1 MPYTPELTR
10 ASVFDSAVSQFAAHG
25 FAGARIDRIAREAG
39 VDKTA
44 IYAHFGDK
52 RALFDAVLTRELG
65 RLSEDLSVDAADV
78 AGSVGRFF
86 DYQRAHPEHVRLLL
100 WEALEFGTEPVPGEA
115 GRGSAYRE
123 RFATLAAAQRD
134 GLAAPGLG
142 AAGLWMVLA
151 GMVNWP
157 LILPQLTRMLLGE
170 DEDALERQRDLVMEC
185 ARRILAPAEEG
196 SENGVEP

>member
-10 ASVFDSAVSQFAAHG
+10 ASVFDSAVREFAAHG

-65 RLSEDLSVDAADV
+65 RLSEELSVDAADV

-115 GRGSAYRE
+115 RRGAAYRE
-123 RFATLAAAQRD
+123 RFATLAAAQRG

-157 LILPQLTRMLLGE
+157 LILPQLTRMLLGQ